1 MGFKLINKD
10 SLAKIISTGFFV
22 GYAPVAPGTCGSFF
36 ALALYFLLTEYL
48 SFDNISILNIHIPSF
63 ILYLFLLTFLFLV
76 GVWTATRCESFWG
89 KDPGKVVIDEVVGML
104 ITIGFM
110 PLNFT
115 IMLAGFFIFRA
126 FDIFK
131 PPPIR
136 LLEKLPGGW
145 GIMADDVLAGVYA
158 NIVLR
163 LIIYYVPFVK
173 V

>member
-1 MGFKLINKD
+1 MGFKLINID
-10 SLAKIISTGFFV
+10 FLAKIISTGFFV
-22 GYAPVAPGTCGSFF
+22 GYAPVAPGTCGSFVV
-36 ALALYFLLTEYL
+36 LVLYFLLSAYF
-48 SFDNISILNIHIPSF
+48 SFDSICIFNIHIPSF
-63 ILYLFLLTFLFLV
+63 ILFPFLLIALFFL
-76 GVWTATRCESFWG
+76 GVWSAARCESFWG

-115 IMLAGFFIFRA
+115 VMLTGFFIFRA
-126 FDIFK
+126 FDIIK

-136 LLEKLPGGW
+136 RLEKLPRGW
-145 GIMADDVLAGVYA
+145 GIMADDVLAGLYA

-163 LIIYYVPFVK
+163 LIIYYVPFLK